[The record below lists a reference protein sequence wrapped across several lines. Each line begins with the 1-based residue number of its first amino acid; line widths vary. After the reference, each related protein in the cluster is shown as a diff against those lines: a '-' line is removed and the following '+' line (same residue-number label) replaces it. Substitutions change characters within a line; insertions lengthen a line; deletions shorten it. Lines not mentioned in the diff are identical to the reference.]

1 MQGVCCRR
9 RLSHLVA
16 VLPSLSVEFPLV
28 SRCSSCHVLSR
39 SLYLLMMRACMR
51 ITDTHARSYSL
62 AHTQARMLYSER
74 LSLAVSLSPSALAMD
89 PLPSSPELILRP
101 PSH

>member
-51 ITDTHARSYSL
+51 ITDTRSLLLARTHASTNAVQRTAL
-62 AHTQARMLYSER
+62 TGC
-74 LSLAVSLSPSALAMD
+74 LSLSVGSRYG
-89 PLPSSPELILRP
+89 SS
-101 PSH
+101 S